1 MGLVK
6 KYKDYEAKELARRK
20 AKKKKIAPYKE
31 LASKKFP
38 IKKGKRKFSPRA
50 YTEVIGNPYNVK
62 FPKAKKILKRK
73 KKRKM
78 KRFVV
83 YR

>member
-1 MGLVK
+1 MGLIK
-6 KYKDYEAKELARRK
+6 KYKDYEAKELDRRK
-20 AKKKKIAPYKE
+20 ARKKKIAPYKE

-50 YTEVIGNPYNVK
+50 YTEVIGNPYSVK
-62 FPKAKKILKRK
+62 FPKAKKIKRRK
-73 KKRKM
+73 KKRKI
-78 KRFVV
+78 KKIIV